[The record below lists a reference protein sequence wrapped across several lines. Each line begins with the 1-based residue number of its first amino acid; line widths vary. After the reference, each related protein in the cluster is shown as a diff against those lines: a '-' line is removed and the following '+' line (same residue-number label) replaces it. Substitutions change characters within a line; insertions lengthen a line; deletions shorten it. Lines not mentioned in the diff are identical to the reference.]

1 MQEKKQLLG
10 FYLQE
15 LEAYMEA
22 LGEKPYRAKQLF
34 QLLHKGMRFD
44 DMLSLSKTL
53 RERLKQECIDMPL
66 SLETKL
72 VSGIDGTEK
81 YLFRLLDGNC
91 VEGVLM
97 QYKHGTTLCL
107 STQVGCRM
115 GCKFCASTLGGKVRN
130 LSAAEM
136 LAQVLFVNSQGHKIG
151 NIVLM
156 GIGEPLDNYD
166 EVLRFLRLVNDKL
179 GLQLSLRHVS
189 LSSCGLVDKMYALAK
204 EGLPVTL
211 ALSLHAPN
219 DAIRKQIMPIAS
231 RYSVEETIAACR
243 YWVKETGRRI
253 IFEYA
258 LIEGVNAER
267 AQARELASL
276 LRNLQC
282 HVNLIPLNPVKER
295 NLLGVTREK
304 ANAFLKELEK
314 QNISATIRRE
324 MGRDINGACGQLRR
338 QHIEKG
344 NGEEME

>member
-44 DMLSLSKTL
+44 DMLSLSKAL

-231 RYSVEETIAACR
+231 RYSVEETIEACR

>member
-44 DMLSLSKTL
+44 DMLSLSKAL

-267 AQARELASL
+267 TQARELASL

>member
-44 DMLSLSKTL
+44 DMLSLSKAL